1 MPELV
6 AALYRVSSHKQV
18 KKQDDLAVQVA
29 LVQEYAAS
37 HDMEIVKEYREEG
50 VSAFHNEV
58 SDRAILRQI
67 LTDAASGMFKTL
79 LIFKSDRLA
88 RESFGYPLYL
98 RELSK
103 QGVKVISISEDKELR
118 IDDHTDKLLRFL
130 EGWLAEGE
138 SASRSVHVSAHMRE
152 IAKTGKFLGGRPAYG
167 FKYDKKTKEFTIC
180 EEEAEVLR
188 YAFSRIFDVG
198 LVEISKELN
207 ARGLRT
213 REGKIWTQSAI
224 GRVMRNPMVA
234 GLRAFG
240 KTKATGKGLNRVKV
254 GEPTDFSNV
263 VIPRDET
270 GNPLPD
276 PNLAIVPFET
286 WMAAMKVMQSRRNFP
301 GSSGGG
307 RSLHEG
313 LLLTGFARCAEC
325 GGSLSATRYRR
336 KLKSGTVVVE
346 NYICD
351 TQRESGKTFCKGQ
364 RTFSAKKID
373 GIFLQELEKFLI
385 NLDLSDLSGYFRDQ
399 VKAMRKEAM
408 RECRKLEKE
417 LSQSKKLL
425 REWLERLDRYLL
437 DPDSSLYSEDI
448 LASKVKE
455 YENQVKEL
463 EARLD
468 KAHQNAAIET
478 WENEQMRKFVELAP
492 RWFDL
497 FREAPLAQK
506 KQMLRSIIDTVII
519 GRGVLTINCKLNL
532 AEFNKSVEQ
541 EQLLGGET
549 ELVMPFRLT
558 ATV

>member
-1 MPELV
+1 MLEPV
-6 AALYRVSSHKQV
+6 AALYRVSTIKQA
-18 KKQDDLAVQVA
+18 KKQDDLTVQAA

-37 HDMEIVKEYREEG
+37 HNMKIVKEYQEEG

-58 SDRAILRQI
+58 SERAILRQI
-67 LTDAASGMFKTL
+67 LTDAAAGTFNTL

-88 RESFGYPLYL
+88 RQSFGYPLYL

-103 QGVKVISISEDKELR
+103 RGVRVISVSEDKELS

-138 SASRSVHVSAHMRE
+138 SASKSVHVLAHMRQ

-167 FKYDKKTKEFTIC
+167 FSYDKKTKVFAIC
-180 EEEAEVLR
+180 EEEADVLR
-188 YAFSRIFDVG
+188 YAFHRIFHVG

-213 REGKIWTQSAI
+213 REGKPWTQSAL
-224 GRVMRNPMVA
+224 GRVMRNPIVA
-234 GLRAFG
+234 GLRAYG
-240 KTKATGKGLNRVKV
+240 KTKATGKGLNRVRI
-254 GEPTDFSNV
+254 GEATDFSNV
-263 VIPRDET
+263 VIPRDDA
-270 GNPLPD
+270 GNPMPD
-276 PNLAIVPFET
+276 PSLAIVTLET
-286 WMAAMKVMQSRRNFP
+286 WMAAMKVMQDRRPFP
-301 GSSGGG
+301 ESSGG
-307 RSLHEG
+307 RSLNEG

-373 GIFLQELEKFLI
+373 GIFLQELEKFLTK
-385 NLDLSDLSGYFRDQ
+385 LDISELSGHFREQ
-399 VKAMRKEAM
+399 IKTTRKEAR

>member
-1 MPELV
+1 
-6 AALYRVSSHKQV
+6 
-18 KKQDDLAVQVA
+18 
-29 LVQEYAAS
+29 
-37 HDMEIVKEYREEG
+37 
-50 VSAFHNEV
+50 
-58 SDRAILRQI
+58 
-67 LTDAASGMFKTL
+67 MFKTL

-263 VIPRDET
+263 VIPRDEA

-307 RSLHEG
+307 G
-313 LLLTGFARCAEC
+313 LYTKGF
-325 GGSLSATRYRR
+325 Y
-336 KLKSGTVVVE
+336 
-346 NYICD
+346 
-351 TQRESGKTFCKGQ
+351 
-364 RTFSAKKID
+364 
-373 GIFLQELEKFLI
+373 
-385 NLDLSDLSGYFRDQ
+385 
-399 VKAMRKEAM
+399 
-408 RECRKLEKE
+408 
-417 LSQSKKLL
+417 
-425 REWLERLDRYLL
+425 
-437 DPDSSLYSEDI
+437 
-448 LASKVKE
+448 
-455 YENQVKEL
+455 
-463 EARLD
+463 
-468 KAHQNAAIET
+468 
-478 WENEQMRKFVELAP
+478 
-492 RWFDL
+492 
-497 FREAPLAQK
+497 
-506 KQMLRSIIDTVII
+506 
-519 GRGVLTINCKLNL
+519 
-532 AEFNKSVEQ
+532 
-541 EQLLGGET
+541 
-549 ELVMPFRLT
+549 
-558 ATV
+558 